1 MGQSQMILLDTH
13 VVLWLTTAP
22 TNLSGKAKSAIE
34 EARKNGDGLAISDI
48 TLLELATLATKGRIQ
63 VGISLESFLREI
75 EARFVV
81 LPISGRACARAMG
94 LPTGYPKDPADR
106 VIGATALVEGL
117 PLITADREIHRSR
130 VVHTIW

>member
-13 VVLWLTTAP
+13 VVLWLTTGP
-22 TNLSGKAKSAIE
+22 TNLSAKAKSAIE
-34 EARKNGDGLAISDI
+34 EARKDGDGLAISDI

-63 VGISLESFLREI
+63 LSISLESFLREI

-81 LPISGRACARAMG
+81 LPISGRACARAIG

>member
-1 MGQSQMILLDTH
+1 MILLDTH
-13 VVLWLTTAP
+13 VVLWLTTTP

-63 VGISLESFLREI
+63 LGISLESFLREI

-81 LPISGRACARAMG
+81 LPMSGRACARAMG